1 MAKVRVL
8 RRQEKAYIELPSEMA
23 GQEELELFALKD
35 GYYLLSVPLGLP
47 PGQQQ
52 TQKQRGEISEIEREV
67 LRKLLAIRFEK
78 RTPDYVAKALSER
91 ERGVLKA
98 LEQRGFVNVFKGDK
112 YKDGV
117 YNIRDSIYPLLSQKQ
132 DAAKEAGTRMP
143 GTESAKPATSS
154 APQTGGAFSIL
165 NARGFIIVQDKREAM
180 MLSEQ
185 MAQQMKRGEV
195 VGVKGFDSRFY
206 IVTRDYLAEACK
218 KITPVLK
225 EDMDAPSI
233 ASAAKLDPDGCIA
246 ALRLMAENGDVIE
259 RKRGVFAPV

>member
-1 MAKVRVL
+1 MV
-8 RRQEKAYIELPSEMA
+8 Q
-23 GQEELELFALKD
+23 ELELFALKD
-35 GYYLLSVPLGLP
+35 GYYLLTVPLGLP
-47 PGQQQ
+47 IGQQ
-52 TQKQRGEISEIEREV
+52 TQKQKGAISEMERAV
-67 LRKLLAIRFEK
+67 MNKLLAIRFEK

-91 ERGVLKA
+91 EKEVLKA

-132 DAAKEAGTRMP
+132 DATKEAGPERRA
-143 GTESAKPATSS
+143 GNEAERPAPPRSS
-154 APQTGGAFSIL
+154 PQPGGAFSVL
-165 NARGFIIVQDKREAM
+165 NSKGFIIVQDKREAM

-185 MAQQMKRGEV
+185 MVVQMKKGEV
-195 VGVKGFDSRFY
+195 VGVKGFDGRFY

-218 KITPVLK
+218 KINAVLK

-233 ASAAKLDPDGCIA
+233 ASAAKLDPDGCVA

>member
-35 GYYLLSVPLGLP
+35 GYYLLTMPLGLP
-47 PGQQQ
+47 PGQQ
-52 TQKQRGEISEIEREV
+52 TQKQKEGISEIERTI

-78 RTPDYVAKALSER
+78 RTPEYVSKALSER
-91 ERGVLKA
+91 EKEVLKA
-98 LEQRGFVNVFKGDK
+98 LEQKGFVNVFKGDK

-132 DAAKEAGTRMP
+132 DTTKEAGPERRA
-143 GTESAKPATSS
+143 EAAQ
-154 APQTGGAFSIL
+154 APMARPQSTGGAFSIL
-165 NARGFIIVQDKREAM
+165 NTRGFIIVQDKREAM

-185 MAQQMKRGEV
+185 MTLQMKKGEV
-195 VGVKGFDSRFY
+195 VGVKGFDGRFY

-218 KITPVLK
+218 RINSVLK

-233 ASAAKLDPDGCIA
+233 ASAAKLDPDGCVA